1 VKGLSSQT
9 TTFQGSR
16 THITQVE
23 MKLLAN
29 LISAIY
35 MTVLVTGHPVG
46 EKDNFD
52 PVTEHFARSRPGTV
66 PRIPASLFSSLQ
78 DFGSVIEKVNTSQSK
93 SSDRFS
99 EKVKASET
107 KTFATVSEQVDSSQL
122 ENGGQITNNGDSD
135 INKDDP
141 FSIEEDVK
149 SFTAYPLPPSSLILS
164 DSKPTTN
171 NPLDNLKDFPTWRST
186 EIHDIQGNH
195 ENEIVDN
202 ESIYIDQL
210 AVESEQSQ
218 HSVAPTI
225 VKNHSASL
233 PEEVS
238 LATTNIA
245 LSDPESN
252 YSDLVTTGSTNSEN
266 GSQIKVDLSL
276 TPTSVKFNDRIN
288 DEAVTNPTFD
298 IQTTSTPPVPVHSNY
313 IHVKIDDNE
322 DSNEN
327 QRFVEQVTPGTLSI
341 VEVHRADVSE
351 PETTPEAI
359 LHIED
364 DDRNMTEIP
373 SGFLSTKAAP
383 LVNDALAVQ
392 NTTEMTLQ
400 SQQENYEYTTNFE
413 NTEFHANKFSEEKN
427 IESPGIEGEESKD
440 LETMYY
446 SDIYAISTMQPVHE
460 YTFYATTEEDNTEE
474 DQFVKEKEKDFNLI
488 KEEIETSSPK
498 TVMNS
503 DVYELATVIPSYD
516 VHEYIVPT
524 NEDYEYYSPVIEYDD
539 KSSVHSMDAP
549 IYEVESETEITD
561 YPSLEDS
568 AYKLNPKTDD
578 ATDQSSISDQYEI
591 ESSDSSDTT
600 TNIFNGEDYTTDSSS
615 DSDFISEQSPMNDV
629 KDVAHP
635 LLTLMKIKPHSMK
648 LLIKPSKFY
657 PNTKVRLMY
666 ERVRRTRPPL
676 LTHLDNPVKE
686 IVNLYKE
693 YQEHELSNLPIGKY
707 IVCGDAQIHGQ
718 VFQTNCFETVIDKLD
733 NNQLQVG
740 VIAVIAVALLIVFA
754 VVVYAVFHKVV
765 VSKRKRKERELQE
778 KVDQFA
784 RREKERHEKQLLESP
799 VIAVTYPDPNEPY
812 EERCI
817 M

>member
-1 VKGLSSQT
+1 
-9 TTFQGSR
+9 
-16 THITQVE
+16 
-23 MKLLAN
+23 MKLLSN

-35 MTVLVTGHPVG
+35 VTAVVRGHPVG
-46 EKDNFD
+46 EKETFD

-66 PRIPASLFSSLQ
+66 PRISASLFSSLQ

-93 SSDRFS
+93 SSDRYG
-99 EKVKASET
+99 ENVEASET
-107 KTFATVSEQVDSSQL
+107 KSLDTVSEQVDSSQL
-122 ENGGQITNNGDSD
+122 ENGGQITNNEDSYN
-135 INKDDP
+135 NKNYQ

-186 EIHDIQGNH
+186 EIHDIPGNH

-225 VKNHSASL
+225 VKNHSATL

-238 LATTNIA
+238 LATTDIA

-252 YSDLVTTGSTNSEN
+252 YSDLVTTGSSNSEN
-266 GSQIKVDLSL
+266 RSQIKVNLSL
-276 TPTSVKFNDRIN
+276 TPTSVKFNDRIS

-298 IQTTSTPPVPVHSNY
+298 IQTTSTTPVPVHANY
-313 IHVKIDDNE
+313 IPVKNDDNE

-327 QRFVEQVTPGTLSI
+327 QRIVEQVTPGTLSI
-341 VEVHRADVSE
+341 VEVNRADVSE

-373 SGFLSTKAAP
+373 SGFLSTEAAP

-392 NTTEMTLQ
+392 NTTEMTIPTQL
-400 SQQENYEYTTNFE
+400 NIYEYTTNFE
-413 NTEFHANKFSEEKN
+413 NTEVHANNISEEKDV
-427 IESPGIEGEESKD
+427 EVPGIEKEESKD

-474 DQFVKEKEKDFNLI
+474 DQFAKEKEKDFNLI

-498 TVMNS
+498 TVMNG
-503 DVYELATVIPSYD
+503 DAYELATVIPSYD
-516 VHEYIVPT
+516 VHEYIVPK
-524 NEDYEYYSPVIEYDD
+524 NEDYEYYSPAIEYDD

-549 IYEVESETEITD
+549 TYDDESETERTD
-561 YPSLEDS
+561 YPSLDVS
-568 AYKLNPKTDD
+568 TYKLNPETDD
-578 ATDQSSISDQYEI
+578 PSDQNEISDLYEI
-591 ESSDSSDTT
+591 ESSDSSDST
-600 TNIFNGEDYTTDSSS
+600 TNILIDDFTTDSSS
-615 DSDFISEQSPMNDV
+615 VTDFISEPSLATDV

-676 LTHLDNPVKE
+676 LHHLDNPVKE

-707 IVCGDAQIHGQ
+707 IVCGDAQINGQ

-754 VVVYAVFHKVV
+754 VVVYAVFHKTVL
-765 VSKRKRKERELQE
+765 SKRKRKERELQE

-799 VIAVTYPDPNEPY
+799 VIAVTYPDPNEPF

>member
-1 VKGLSSQT
+1 
-9 TTFQGSR
+9 
-16 THITQVE
+16 
-23 MKLLAN
+23 MKLLAF
-29 LISAIY
+29 LICAIY

-52 PVTEHFARSRPGTV
+52 PVTEHFSRSRPGTV
-66 PRIPASLFSSLQ
+66 PRIPASIFSSLQ

-93 SSDRFS
+93 SSDQFS
-99 EKVKASET
+99 EKVEASET
-107 KTFATVSEQVDSSQL
+107 KTLDTVSEQVDSGEL
-122 ENGGQITNNGDSD
+122 ENGGQIKNNHDSD
-135 INKDDP
+135 INKDHQ

-164 DSKPTTN
+164 DSQPTTN

-210 AVESEQSQ
+210 AVESEQNQ

-233 PEEVS
+233 PGEVS
-238 LATTNIA
+238 PATTKIA
-245 LSDPESN
+245 LSELESN
-252 YSDLVTTGSTNSEN
+252 YSDLVTTGSSSSEN
-266 GSQIKVDLSL
+266 HSQIKVDLSL

-298 IQTTSTPPVPVHSNY
+298 TETTSTTPVPVHSNY
-313 IHVKIDDNE
+313 IHVTTSDNE

-327 QRFVEQVTPGTLSI
+327 QRFVEHVTPGTLSI

-392 NTTEMTLQ
+392 NTTEMILQ
-400 SQQENYEYTTNFE
+400 NLQENYEYTTNFTNPE
-413 NTEFHANKFSEEKN
+413 VHANKLSEEKN
-427 IESPGIEGEESKD
+427 LEAPGTGIEEEESKD

-460 YTFYATTEEDNTEE
+460 YTFYATTEEDITEE

-488 KEEIETSSPK
+488 KEEIEISTPK
-498 TVMNS
+498 TVINIEA
-503 DVYELATVIPSYD
+503 YELATVIPSFD
-516 VHEYIVPT
+516 IHEYIVPK
-524 NEDYEYYSPVIEYDD
+524 NEDDEYNSPEIEFDY
-539 KSSVHSMDAP
+539 KSLVHSMDAAL
-549 IYEVESETEITD
+549 YEVESETETTD
-561 YPSLEDS
+561 YPSLDDS
-568 AYKLNPKTDD
+568 PYKLNPKTDD
-578 ATDQSSISDQYEI
+578 PSDQSQISDQYGI
-591 ESSDSSDTT
+591 KSTDPSDTT
-600 TNIFNGEDYTTDSSS
+600 TNIFDNEDYTTDSGSF
-615 DSDFISEQSPMNDV
+615 SDFISKPSPTMDV
-629 KDVAHP
+629 KDISHP
-635 LLTLMKIKPHSMK
+635 LLTLMKIQPHSMK
-648 LLIKPSKFY
+648 LLIKPSIFY
-657 PNTKVRLMY
+657 PNTKVQLQY
-666 ERVRRTRPPL
+666 ERVRHTRPPL
-676 LTHLDNPVKE
+676 LHHLDNPVKE

-693 YQEHELSNLPIGKY
+693 YQEHELSNLPVGKY
-707 IVCGDAQIHGQ
+707 IVCGDAQINGQ
-718 VFQTNCFETVIDKLD
+718 VFQKNCFETTINKLD
-733 NNQLQVG
+733 NNQLQSG
-740 VIAVIAVALLIVFA
+740 VIAVIAVALLIVFG
-754 VVVYAVFHKVV
+754 VIVYAVFHKVI
-765 VSKRKRKERELQE
+765 VSKRQGKERELQE

>member
-1 VKGLSSQT
+1 
-9 TTFQGSR
+9 
-16 THITQVE
+16 
-23 MKLLAN
+23 
-29 LISAIY
+29 
-35 MTVLVTGHPVG
+35 MTVLVKGHPVG
-46 EKDNFD
+46 EKDSFD

-66 PRIPASLFSSLQ
+66 PRISASLFSSLQ

-93 SSDRFS
+93 VSDRFS

-107 KTFATVSEQVDSSQL
+107 KTLDTASEHVDSSQL
-122 ENGGQITNNGDSD
+122 KTGGQITDNGDRY
-135 INKDDP
+135 INKDNQ

-164 DSKPTTN
+164 GSKPTTN
-171 NPLDNLKDFPTWRST
+171 NPLDNLRDFPTWRST
-186 EIHDIQGNH
+186 EVHDIPGNQ

-225 VKNHSASL
+225 VKNHSASI
-233 PEEVS
+233 PMEVS
-238 LATTNIA
+238 PSTTITA
-245 LSDPESN
+245 LSDLESN

-266 GSQIKVDLSL
+266 HSEIKVDSSL
-276 TPTSVKFNDRIN
+276 TPTSVKFNDRLN
-288 DEAVTNPTFD
+288 DEAVTIPTFD
-298 IQTTSTPPVPVHSNY
+298 IATTSTTPVPVHTNY
-313 IHVKIDDNE
+313 IHVKNDDNE

-327 QRFVEQVTPGTLSI
+327 QRIVEQVTPGKLSI

-351 PETTPEAI
+351 PETTPGAI

-383 LVNDALAVQ
+383 LVNDALPVQ
-392 NTTEMTLQ
+392 NTTEATPK

-413 NTEFHANKFSEEKN
+413 NVEVHANKFSEEKN
-427 IESPGIEGEESKD
+427 TEAPGIEEEESKD

-460 YTFYATTEEDNTEE
+460 YTFYATTEEDYAEE
-474 DQFVKEKEKDFNLI
+474 DQFAKEKDFNLI
-488 KEEIETSSPK
+488 KEDIETSSPK

-516 VHEYIVPT
+516 VHEYIVPKI
-524 NEDYEYYSPVIEYDD
+524 EDYEYYSPTIEYDD
-539 KSSVHSMDAP
+539 KPSVQSVDAS
-549 IYEVESETEITD
+549 IDNDDSVTEIAD
-561 YPSLEDS
+561 YPSLDDS
-568 AYKLNPKTDD
+568 DYKLNPETDD
-578 ATDQSSISDQYEI
+578 QSYQTHIYDQYEVRT
-591 ESSDSSDTT
+591 SDSSDTT
-600 TNIFNGEDYTTDSSS
+600 TDDFNTEDYTTYRNP
-615 DSDFISEQSPMNDV
+615 DFVAKPSLTKDV

-635 LLTLMKIKPHSMK
+635 LLTLMKIQPHSMQ
-648 LLIKPSKFY
+648 LLIKPSKYY
-657 PNTKVRLMY
+657 PNTKVKLMY
-666 ERVRRTRPPL
+666 ERARHSRPPL
-676 LTHLDNPVKE
+676 LQHLDDPVTE
-686 IVNLYKE
+686 IVYLTKE
-693 YQEHELSNLPIGKY
+693 YQEYELSNLPIGKY
-707 IVCGDAQIHGQ
+707 IVCGEAQSDGQ
-718 VFQTNCFETVIDKLD
+718 SFQTNCFETVINKLD

-740 VIAVIAVALLIVFA
+740 VIAVITIALLIVFA

-778 KVDQFA
+778 KVDKFA
-784 RREKERHEKQLLESP
+784 RKEKERNEKQLLESP